1 MLPHFST
8 LFYEP
13 WFDLAPHS
21 HVNSLPSEQL
31 IIYQVGVLPSH
42 FYNVLADQ
50 DYSGFRSLVAKA
62 MLLIII
68 NSTVSSGACVCCWT
82 LFDLICCVI
91 ALTEAPAVSLNP
103 LCQSVISR

>member
-1 MLPHFST
+1 MLPNFST

-13 WFDLAPHS
+13 WFDLC

-31 IIYQVGVLPSH
+31 IIYQVGVLPSR

-62 MLLIII
+62 MVLIII
-68 NSTVSSGACVCCWT
+68 NSTVSCGAFVCGWT
-82 LFDLICCVI
+82 LFDLIVYVI
-91 ALTEAPAVSLNP
+91 ALKEAPAVSLRP
-103 LCQSVISR
+103 LCQSVMSR